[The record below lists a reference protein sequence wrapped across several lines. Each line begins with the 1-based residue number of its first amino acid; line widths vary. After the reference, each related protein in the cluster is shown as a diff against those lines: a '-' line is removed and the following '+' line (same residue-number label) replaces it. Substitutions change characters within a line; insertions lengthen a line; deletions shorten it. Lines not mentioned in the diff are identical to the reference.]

1 MEYGNKLNFI
11 LLQDNDDI
19 LEAYV
24 KSWTSG
30 ALDRAANRG
39 SVAYTMALHHLS
51 SFIFRPCDGDKL
63 LLRNRLVKSLLQDL
77 SLKQHHEVIQ
87 VCSESCLPVL

>member
-1 MEYGNKLNFI
+1 M
-11 LLQDNDDI
+11 LQDKAEI

-39 SVAYTMALHHLS
+39 SIAYTLVLHHLS
-51 SFIFRPCDGDKL
+51 NVIFHSVDNDDEKL
-63 LLRNRLVKSLLQDL
+63 LLRNKLARLLLRDF
-77 SLKQHHEVIQ
+77 SLKQHHEV
-87 VCSESCLPVL
+87 CESWNNKSARIEYNI